1 MNWTDDPLHDS
12 RFKFFAPGDT
22 YVIYPG
28 PCSSPKWERFIEG
41 IQLAEKVRLV
51 RQQLERS
58 NTPAARE
65 QLNALTAALAAF
77 RDIDPGTT
85 EEIAEK
91 VARLQELV
99 NK

>member
-58 NTPAARE
+58 NNSAALE
-65 QLNALTAALAAF
+65 QLNAALAAF
-77 RDIDPGTT
+77 RDIEPGSI
-85 EEIAEK
+85 EEITEK
-91 VARLQELV
+91 VKRLKEIV
-99 NK
+99 NR

>member
-22 YVIYPG
+22 YLIYPG

-41 IQLAEKVRLV
+41 VQLAEKVRLV
-51 RQQLERS
+51 RQQLER
-58 NTPAARE
+58 NGNPAALE
-65 QLNALTAALAAF
+65 QLTSALAAC

-91 VARLQELV
+91 VKQLKELV
-99 NK
+99 NQ